1 MLGLR
6 GYIFWYFRWVPDSDS
21 RAVYHGLTK
30 MGQAK
35 PSHSQTS
42 RIGDSQGLVEHP
54 SVLMSEALWTK
65 SQTE

>member
-21 RAVYHGLTK
+21 RAVYHG
-30 MGQAK
+30 
-35 PSHSQTS
+35 
-42 RIGDSQGLVEHP
+42 IGDSQGLVEHP